1 MDLLVLHR
9 SKAKPSEVPAAVGI
23 RIALD
28 AVEGV
33 VDEVGG
39 EGVVSREAA
48 ELGVELVARDVVVPG
63 GRHGLLEGLR
73 VLLVL
78 AARRHSLDA
87 AQLRQS
93 VDPVRPQ
100 RVDELLD
107 GRLRGVSNWARGGN
121 KGVDKAVWA
130 VGGKAGA
137 GVTKQNPSRTWE
149 ALPFLLLLEL
159 GAISTSMKTARESLD
174 ELLVVV
180 RGRSN

>member
-87 AQLRQS
+87 AQFRQS

-107 GRLRGVSNWARGGN
+107 GRLQGVSNWARGG
-121 KGVDKAVWA
+121 
-130 VGGKAGA
+130 
-137 GVTKQNPSRTWE
+137 R
-149 ALPFLLLLEL
+149 
-159 GAISTSMKTARESLD
+159 REGD
-174 ELLVVV
+174 
-180 RGRSN
+180 

>member
-39 EGVVSREAA
+39 DGVVARQAA
-48 ELGVELVARDVVVPG
+48 ELRVELVARDVVVPG
-63 GRHGLLEGLR
+63 AGHGLLEGLG
-73 VLLVL
+73 VLLIL
-78 AARRHSLDA
+78 AARRHALDA
-87 AQLRQS
+87 AQLRQR

-107 GRLRGVSNWARGGN
+107 GRLRGVSNWARGG
-121 KGVDKAVWA
+121 
-130 VGGKAGA
+130 
-137 GVTKQNPSRTWE
+137 R
-149 ALPFLLLLEL
+149 
-159 GAISTSMKTARESLD
+159 REGD
-174 ELLVVV
+174 
-180 RGRSN
+180 